1 MNSSMFAFE
10 ITKMDEEF
18 LAALKLITG
27 EEILAIVCPVN
38 DEAGEYVIVEN
49 PIEVEEVQLGKK
61 SGARVGPWM
70 KFSNETTFIIPKE
83 KIVTLVEV
91 SSEVE
96 VFYKLSL
103 RKLNRDPNQLNV
115 DKTNGIGR
123 IGSVEEARQKL
134 ENLFK
139 N

>member
-1 MNSSMFAFE
+1 
-10 ITKMDEEF
+10 MDEEF

-49 PIEVEEVQLGKK
+49 PIEVEEVQLGRKA
-61 SGARVGPWM
+61 GAKVGPWM
-70 KFSNETTFIIPKE
+70 KFSNETVFVIPKE

-115 DKTNGIGR
+115 DRTNGIGR
-123 IGSVEEARQKL
+123 LGSVEEARKRL

-139 N
+139 S